1 MDILRKAHVLA
12 ALAPFALVLAACVES
27 GPIGPTGPKGEP
39 GASAPVFVCV
49 PGAGDEPIPVP
60 SVIGG
65 SGFVR
70 NRQRPHEGMYEHAL
84 ALPADDVLRARV
96 WIQRPG
102 DTHPVERHSIVG
114 ATAFGTTYTLEVTPA
129 TGKVRMRLVGHGYGV
144 DAPDPV
150 VPVES
155 VQRQESSHPG
165 PSVLDYAVAALDGV
179 TVYVRVCP
187 RE

>member
-1 MDILRKAHVLA
+1 MDLLRKAHALA
-12 ALAPFALVLAACVES
+12 ALGPFALVLAACVEA
-27 GPIGPTGPKGEP
+27 GPTGPTGPKGEP
-39 GASAPVFVCV
+39 GASAPECV

-60 SVIGG
+60 SVIGE

-102 DTHPVERHSIVG
+102 DTHPAERHSMVG
-114 ATAFGTTYTLEVTPA
+114 ATAVGTTYTLEVTPA
-129 TGKVRMRLVGHGYGV
+129 TGKVRMRLVGHGYGHG
-144 DAPDPV
+144 DAPPPAV
-150 VPVES
+150 VES

-179 TVYVRVCP
+179 KVYVRVCP
-187 RE
+187 RA